1 MRVHPC
7 SPPSNSSYVSASP
20 APHNEPEYRRLR
32 AFEGL
37 LVAIV
42 AVVVT
47 VAAAIPA
54 LVAATEPLRAV
65 ARSLTPSP

>member
-1 MRVHPC
+1 
-7 SPPSNSSYVSASP
+7 VSASP
-20 APHNEPEYRRLR
+20 TPRTDAEYRRLR

-47 VAAAIPA
+47 VAAAVPA